1 MFLSIKN
8 IVNILV
14 IHKTWIA
21 SNKCSRPSQWLGPIY
36 FCSPMCEMKTIRSDA
51 SITFPAKRC
60 LTSDSEFWPIYLLC
74 PCDEILKVS
83 QWSVCICCSHS
94 QRWVLEGEAC
104 SRKWKVLFSFFLLL
118 LARPP
123 DTEWASISKRSTLQ
137 TIFIQRCSSKMS
149 SIGVLVE
156 HIEPRHQ
163 LSYFT
168 KTSNYRLFIDGLH
181 TTQSGHK
188 VTSAWAWAWA
198 LLTQLLHVKLHLQ

>member
-1 MFLSIKN
+1 MFKAQSMVGPYL
-8 IVNILV
+8 ILFPHV
-14 IHKTWIA
+14 W
-21 SNKCSRPSQWLGPIY
+21 
-36 FCSPMCEMKTIRSDA
+36 EMKTIRSDT

-60 LTSDSEFWPIYLLC
+60 LTSDSEFWPIYRPWLLWKTPC
-74 PCDEILKVS
+74 PCDEILKVWS

-94 QRWVLEGEAC
+94 QWWVLEGEGC
-104 SRKWKVLFSFFLLL
+104 SRKWKVLFSFCLLL

-156 HIEPRHQ
+156 HIEPQHQ

-188 VTSAWAWAWA
+188 VTGAWAWA
-198 LLTQLLHVKLHLQ
+198 LLTLLLLHVKLHLQ